1 MSATRTGTSILSE
14 ENREKREELVGLLET
29 AYWMEIET
37 VMSYIAGSVNPD
49 GVRAREIAEALEEDI
64 EEELGHARQF
74 AQRIKEL
81 YGVVPGSREFR
92 ATQGSL
98 QPPDQQTDI
107 VHLIRGVIEAE
118 TGAIEHY
125 NRIIDFCD
133 GLDYVTQDMVIQ
145 ILHDE
150 EGHRRLFEG
159 FLREYEAQAAGR

>member
-1 MSATRTGTSILSE
+1 MSATRTSTSILAD
-14 ENREKREELVGLLET
+14 ENRDKREELLGLLET

-49 GVRAREIAEALEEDI
+49 GVRAREIAESLEEDV
-64 EEELGHARQF
+64 EEELGHARLF
-74 AQRIKEL
+74 AQRIKEI

-92 ATQGSL
+92 ATQDSL
-98 QPPDQQTDI
+98 QPPERQTDI
-107 VHLIRGVIEAE
+107 VHLIRDVIEAE

-133 GLDYVTQDMVIQ
+133 GVDYVTQDMVIE

-150 EGHRRLFEG
+150 ERHRRLFEG
-159 FLREYEAQAAGR
+159 FLREYEAEGLA